1 MEIVLRSMR
10 KTINKSKLIDGG
22 NAEEIY
28 RSMLDGEYAKIM
40 AQRGTSGLATAI
52 EKQLL
57 NNLENNVVKSG
68 FPIKAEGMKAYQK

>member
-10 KTINKSKLIDGG
+10 KTINKSKFIDGG

-40 AQRGTSGLATAI
+40 AQRGTSGLASAI

-57 NNLENNVVKSG
+57 QNLENQDLYV
-68 FPIKAEGMKAYQK
+68 